1 MIRINSIEELKPY
14 VRYIESKY
22 IDGLHSHIVI
32 SFEKDG
38 KLDKAVIDCKC
49 ELREPNKTIQKTLGV
64 DKQVLADKYAQYV
77 LVEIHAKEL
86 ILNDKSSCS
95 KIVCEG
101 LYIKKGKKLRVDYV
115 EAKNFVGGGSIKAYG
130 VFCDVLYIEK
140 LNCERIECKTISVKN
155 KYRDKIIK
163 ADMVRSYKIL
173 RQGR

>member
-1 MIRINSIEELKPY
+1 M
-14 VRYIESKY
+14 
-22 IDGLHSHIVI
+22 HSHIVI

-38 KLDKAVIDCKC
+38 KLDKAIIDCKC
-49 ELREPNKTIQKTLGV
+49 ELREPNKKLQKILGV
-64 DKQVLADKYAQYV
+64 DKLIEKDKYVQYV

-140 LNCERIECKTISVKN
+140 LNCERIECKTISVK
-155 KYRDKIIK
+155 KDYKDKVVK
-163 ADMVRSYKIL
+163 ADKLQRFRLKTH
-173 RQGR
+173 

>member
-14 VRYIESKY
+14 VSYIESKY

-32 SFEKDG
+32 SFEKEG
-38 KLDKAVIDCKC
+38 KLDKAIIDCKC
-49 ELREPNKTIQKTLGV
+49 ELREPDKKLQKILSV
-64 DKQVLADKYAQYV
+64 DKLIEKDKYVQYV

-115 EAKNFVGGGSIKAYG
+115 EAKNFVCGGSIKAYG

-140 LNCERIECKTISVKN
+140 LNCERIECKTISVK
-155 KYRDKIIK
+155 KDYKDKVVK
-163 ADMVRSYKIL
+163 ADKLQRFRLKTH
-173 RQGR
+173 

>member
-1 MIRINSIEELKPY
+1 MIRINSIEELKTY
-14 VRYIESKY
+14 VSYIESKY

-38 KLDKAVIDCKC
+38 KLDKAIIDCKC
-49 ELREPNKTIQKTLGV
+49 ELREPNKKLQKILGV
-64 DKQVLADKYAQYV
+64 DKQVIADKYAQYV

-140 LNCERIECKTISVKN
+140 LNCERIECKTISVK
-155 KYRDKIIK
+155 KDYKDKVVMADRLQSYRLKNT
-163 ADMVRSYKIL
+163 V
-173 RQGR
+173 

>member
-14 VRYIESKY
+14 VSYIESKY

-38 KLDKAVIDCKC
+38 KLDKAIIDCKC
-49 ELREPNKTIQKTLGV
+49 ELREPNKKIQKILGV
-64 DKQVLADKYAQYV
+64 DKQVMADKYAQYV

-86 ILNDKSSCS
+86 ILNDKSSFS
-95 KIVCEG
+95 EIVCDG
-101 LYIKKGKKLRVDYV
+101 VYIKKGKELRVNYIK
-115 EAKNFVGGGSIKAYG
+115 AKNFVGGGTIKAYSIWS
-130 VFCDVLYIEK
+130 DVLYVQK
-140 LNCERIECKTISVKN
+140 LDSERIECKTISVKN

>member
-14 VRYIESKY
+14 VSYIESKY

-32 SFEKDG
+32 SFEKEG

-49 ELREPNKTIQKTLGV
+49 ELREPNKKIQKILGV
-64 DKQVLADKYAQYV
+64 DKQVMADKYAQYV

-140 LNCERIECKTISVKN
+140 LNCERIECKTISVK
-155 KYRDKIIK
+155 KDYKDKIIK
-163 ADMVRSYKIL
+163 ADRL
-173 RQGR
+173 RKYYR

>member
-14 VRYIESKY
+14 VSYIESKY
-22 IDGLHSHIVI
+22 IDGMHSHIVI

-38 KLDKAVIDCKC
+38 KLDKAIIDCKC
-49 ELREPNKTIQKTLGV
+49 ELREPNKKIQKILGV
-64 DKQVLADKYAQYV
+64 DKLIDKDKYVQYV

-101 LYIKKGKKLRVDYV
+101 LYIKKGKKIRVDYV

-140 LNCERIECKTISVKN
+140 LNCERIECKTISVK
-155 KYRDKIIK
+155 KDYKDKVVMADRLQSIK
-163 ADMVRSYKIL
+163 CQKLM
-173 RQGR
+173 

>member
-1 MIRINSIEELKPY
+1 MMIRINSIEELKPY
-14 VRYIESKY
+14 VSYIESKY

-38 KLDKAVIDCKC
+38 KLDKAIIDCKC
-49 ELREPNKTIQKTLGV
+49 ELREPNKKLQKTLGV
-64 DKQVLADKYAQYV
+64 DKLIEKDKYVQYV

-140 LNCERIECKTISVKN
+140 LNCERIECKTISVK
-155 KYRDKIIK
+155 KDYKDKVVK
-163 ADMVRSYKIL
+163 ADRLQSYRLKNT
-173 RQGR
+173 G

>member
-14 VRYIESKY
+14 VSYIESKY

-32 SFEKDG
+32 SFEKEG
-38 KLDKAVIDCKC
+38 KLDKAIIDCKC
-49 ELREPNKTIQKTLGV
+49 ELREPNKKIQKTLGV
-64 DKQVLADKYAQYV
+64 DKLIEKDKYVQYV

-95 KIVCEG
+95 KIVCAG

-130 VFCDVLYIEK
+130 VWSDVLYVQK
-140 LNCERIECKTISVKN
+140 LDCERIECKTISVK
-155 KYRDKIIK
+155 KDYKDKIIK
-163 ADMVRSYKIL
+163 ADRL
-173 RQGR
+173 RKYCR

>member
-14 VRYIESKY
+14 VSYIESKY
-22 IDGLHSHIVI
+22 IDGMHSHIVI
-32 SFEKDG
+32 SFKKDG
-38 KLDKAVIDCKC
+38 KLDKAIIDCKC
-49 ELREPNKTIQKTLGV
+49 ELREPNKKLQKILGV
-64 DKQVLADKYAQYV
+64 DKQVMADKYVQYV

-140 LNCERIECKTISVKN
+140 LNCERIECKTISVK
-155 KYRDKIIK
+155 KDYKDKVVK
-163 ADMVRSYKIL
+163 ADKLQRFRLKTH
-173 RQGR
+173 

>member
-14 VRYIESKY
+14 VSYIESKY
-22 IDGLHSHIVI
+22 IDGMHSHIVI

-38 KLDKAVIDCKC
+38 KLDKAIIDCKC
-49 ELREPNKTIQKTLGV
+49 ELREPNKTIQKILGV
-64 DKQVLADKYAQYV
+64 DKQVMADKYAQYV

-115 EAKNFVGGGSIKAYG
+115 EAKNFVGGGNIKAYG

-140 LNCERIECKTISVKN
+140 LNCERIECKTISVK
-155 KYRDKIIK
+155 KDYKDEIIK
-163 ADMVRSYKIL
+163 ADRL
-173 RQGR
+173 RKYCR

>member
-1 MIRINSIEELKPY
+1 MIRINSLEELKPY
-14 VRYIESKY
+14 VSYIESKY

-38 KLDKAVIDCKC
+38 KLDKAIIDCKC
-49 ELREPNKTIQKTLGV
+49 ELREPNKKIQKILGV
-64 DKQVLADKYAQYV
+64 DKQVIADKYAQYV
-77 LVEIHAKEL
+77 LVEIHSKEL

-140 LNCERIECKTISVKN
+140 LNCERIECKTISVK
-155 KYRDKIIK
+155 KDYKDKVVMADKLQSIK
-163 ADMVRSYKIL
+163 CQKL
-173 RQGR
+173 T

>member
-1 MIRINSIEELKPY
+1 MSY
-14 VRYIESKY
+14 
-22 IDGLHSHIVI
+22 
-32 SFEKDG
+32 KDG
-38 KLDKAVIDCKC
+38 KLDKAIIDCKC
-49 ELREPNKTIQKTLGV
+49 ELREPNKKPQKILGV
-64 DKQVLADKYAQYV
+64 DKLIEKDKYVQYV

-140 LNCERIECKTISVKN
+140 LNCERIECKTISVK
-155 KYRDKIIK
+155 KDYKDKVVK
-163 ADMVRSYKIL
+163 ADKLQRFRLKTH
-173 RQGR
+173 

>member
-14 VRYIESKY
+14 VSYIESKY

-38 KLDKAVIDCKC
+38 KLDKTIIDCKC
-49 ELREPNKTIQKTLGV
+49 ELREPDKKLQKILGV
-64 DKQVLADKYAQYV
+64 DKQVMADKYAQYV
-77 LVEIHAKEL
+77 LVEIHSKEL
-86 ILNDKSSCS
+86 IFNDNSCS

-140 LNCERIECKTISVKN
+140 LNCERIECKTISVK
-155 KYRDKIIK
+155 KDYKDKVVMADKLQSIK
-163 ADMVRSYKIL
+163 CQKL
-173 RQGR
+173 T

>member
-1 MIRINSIEELKPY
+1 MIRINSIEELKSY
-14 VRYIESKY
+14 VSYIESKY

-32 SFEKDG
+32 SFEKEG
-38 KLDKAVIDCKC
+38 KLDKAIIDCKC
-49 ELREPNKTIQKTLGV
+49 ELREPNKKIQKTPGV
-64 DKQVLADKYAQYV
+64 DKLIEKDKYVQYV

-140 LNCERIECKTISVKN
+140 LNCERIECKTISVK
-155 KYRDKIIK
+155 KDYKDKVVK
-163 ADMVRSYKIL
+163 ADRLRSYRLKNTV
-173 RQGR
+173 

>member
-14 VRYIESKY
+14 VSYIESKY

-32 SFEKDG
+32 SFEKNG
-38 KLDKAVIDCKC
+38 KLDKAIIDCKC
-49 ELREPNKTIQKTLGV
+49 ELREPDKKLQKILGV
-64 DKQVLADKYAQYV
+64 DKLIEKDKYVQYV

-140 LNCERIECKTISVKN
+140 LNCERIECKTISVK
-155 KYRDKIIK
+155 KDYKDKVVK
-163 ADMVRSYKIL
+163 ADKLQRFRLKTH
-173 RQGR
+173 

>member
-1 MIRINSIEELKPY
+1 MIRINGLEELKPY
-14 VRYIESKY
+14 VSYIESKY

-32 SFEKDG
+32 SFEKEG
-38 KLDKAVIDCKC
+38 KLDKAIIDCKC
-49 ELREPNKTIQKTLGV
+49 ELREPDKKLQKILGV
-64 DKQVLADKYAQYV
+64 DKQIMADKYAQYV

-140 LNCERIECKTISVKN
+140 LKSERIECKTISVK
-155 KYRDKIIK
+155 KDYKDKVVMADRLQSIK
-163 ADMVRSYKIL
+163 CQKL
-173 RQGR
+173 T

>member
-14 VRYIESKY
+14 VSYIESKY
-22 IDGLHSHIVI
+22 IDGMHSHIVI

-38 KLDKAVIDCKC
+38 KLDKAIIDCKC
-49 ELREPNKTIQKTLGV
+49 ELREPNKKLQKILGV
-64 DKQVLADKYAQYV
+64 DKLIEKDKYVQYV

-140 LNCERIECKTISVKN
+140 LNCERIECKTISVK
-155 KYRDKIIK
+155 KDYKDKVVK
-163 ADMVRSYKIL
+163 ADRLQRFRLKK
-173 RQGR
+173 Q

>member
-14 VRYIESKY
+14 VSYIESKY

-38 KLDKAVIDCKC
+38 KLDKAIIDCKC
-49 ELREPNKTIQKTLGV
+49 EFREPNKKLQKILGV
-64 DKQVLADKYAQYV
+64 DKLIEKDKYVQYV

-115 EAKNFVGGGSIKAYG
+115 EAKSFVGGGSIKAYG
-130 VFCDVLYIEK
+130 IWSDVLYVQK
-140 LNCERIECKTISVKN
+140 LDCERIECKTISVK
-155 KYRDKIIK
+155 KEYKDKVIK
-163 ADMVRSYKIL
+163 ADRLQRFRLKTH
-173 RQGR
+173 

>member
-14 VRYIESKY
+14 VSYIESKY
-22 IDGLHSHIVI
+22 IDGMHSHIVI
-32 SFEKDG
+32 SFKKEG
-38 KLDKAVIDCKC
+38 KSDKAIIDCKC
-49 ELREPNKTIQKTLGV
+49 ELREPNKKLQKILGV
-64 DKQVLADKYAQYV
+64 DKLIEKDKYVQYV

-140 LNCERIECKTISVKN
+140 LNCERIECKTISVK
-155 KYRDKIIK
+155 KDYKDKVVK
-163 ADMVRSYKIL
+163 ADKLQRFRLKTH
-173 RQGR
+173 

>member
-14 VRYIESKY
+14 VSYIESKY
-22 IDGLHSHIVI
+22 IDGMHSHIVI

-38 KLDKAVIDCKC
+38 KLDKAIIDCKC
-49 ELREPNKTIQKTLGV
+49 ELREPNKKLQKILGV
-64 DKQVLADKYAQYV
+64 DKQVMADKYAQYV

-115 EAKNFVGGGSIKAYG
+115 EAKNFVGGGTIKAYG

-140 LNCERIECKTISVKN
+140 LNCERIECKTISVK
-155 KYRDKIIK
+155 KDYKDKVVK
-163 ADMVRSYKIL
+163 ADKLQRFRLKTH
-173 RQGR
+173 

>member
-1 MIRINSIEELKPY
+1 MIRINSLEELKPY
-14 VRYIESKY
+14 VSYIESKY

-38 KLDKAVIDCKC
+38 KLDKAIIDCKC
-49 ELREPNKTIQKTLGV
+49 ELREPNKKLQKILGV
-64 DKQVLADKYAQYV
+64 DKLIQQDKYVQYV

-140 LNCERIECKTISVKN
+140 LNCERIECKTISVK
-155 KYRDKIIK
+155 KDYKDKVVK
-163 ADMVRSYKIL
+163 ADKLQRFRLKTH
-173 RQGR
+173 

>member
-14 VRYIESKY
+14 VSYIESKY
-22 IDGLHSHIVI
+22 IDGMHSHIVI

-38 KLDKAVIDCKC
+38 KLDKAIIDCKC
-49 ELREPNKTIQKTLGV
+49 ELREPGKKLQKILGV
-64 DKQVLADKYAQYV
+64 DKLIEKDKYVQYV

-140 LNCERIECKTISVKN
+140 LNCERIECKTISVK
-155 KYRDKIIK
+155 KDYKDKVVK
-163 ADMVRSYKIL
+163 ADKLQRFRLKTH
-173 RQGR
+173 

>member
-1 MIRINSIEELKPY
+1 MIRINSLEELKPY
-14 VRYIESKY
+14 VSYIESKY

-38 KLDKAVIDCKC
+38 KLDKAIIDCKC
-49 ELREPNKTIQKTLGV
+49 ELREPNKKIQKILGV
-64 DKQVLADKYAQYV
+64 DKQVIADKYLQYV

-140 LNCERIECKTISVKN
+140 LNCERIECKTISVK
-155 KYRDKIIK
+155 KDYKDKIIK
-163 ADMVRSYKIL
+163 ADRL
-173 RQGR
+173 RKYCR

>member
-14 VRYIESKY
+14 VSYIESKY

-38 KLDKAVIDCKC
+38 KLDKAIIDCKC
-49 ELREPNKTIQKTLGV
+49 ELREPNKKLQKILGV
-64 DKQVLADKYAQYV
+64 DKLIEKDKYVQYV

-140 LNCERIECKTISVKN
+140 LNCERIECKTIRVK
-155 KYRDKIIK
+155 KDYKDKVLK
-163 ADMVRSYKIL
+163 ADKLQRFRLKTH
-173 RQGR
+173 

>member
-14 VRYIESKY
+14 VSYIESKY
-22 IDGLHSHIVI
+22 IDGLHSHISI

-38 KLDKAVIDCKC
+38 KLDKAIIDCKC
-49 ELREPNKTIQKTLGV
+49 ELREPNKKIQKILGV
-64 DKQVLADKYAQYV
+64 DKQVIADKYAQYV

-140 LNCERIECKTISVKN
+140 LNCERIECKTISVK
-155 KYRDKIIK
+155 KDYKDKIVIADKLQSIK
-163 ADMVRSYKIL
+163 CQKLM
-173 RQGR
+173 

>member
-14 VRYIESKY
+14 VSYIESKY
-22 IDGLHSHIVI
+22 IDGMHSHIVI

-38 KLDKAVIDCKC
+38 KLDKAIIDCKC
-49 ELREPNKTIQKTLGV
+49 ELREPNKKLQKILGV
-64 DKQVLADKYAQYV
+64 DKLIEKDKYVQYV
-77 LVEIHAKEL
+77 LVEIHVKEL

-101 LYIKKGKKLRVDYV
+101 LCIKKGKKLRVDYV

-140 LNCERIECKTISVKN
+140 LNCERIECKTISVK
-155 KYRDKIIK
+155 KDYKDKSIK
-163 ADMVRSYKIL
+163 ADRLRSYRLKNT
-173 RQGR
+173 G

>member
-1 MIRINSIEELKPY
+1 MIRINSIQELKPY
-14 VRYIESKY
+14 VSYIESKY

-32 SFEKDG
+32 SFEKEG
-38 KLDKAVIDCKC
+38 KLDKAIIDCKC

-64 DKQVLADKYAQYV
+64 DKQVMADKYVQYV

-86 ILNDKSSCS
+86 IFNDKSSCS

-140 LNCERIECKTISVKN
+140 LNCERIECKTISVKKN
-155 KYRDKIIK
+155 YKDKVVVADKLQSIK
-163 ADMVRSYKIL
+163 CQKLM
-173 RQGR
+173 

>member
-14 VRYIESKY
+14 VSYIESKY
-22 IDGLHSHIVI
+22 IDGMHSHIVI

-38 KLDKAVIDCKC
+38 KLDKAIIDCKC
-49 ELREPNKTIQKTLGV
+49 ELREPNKKLQKILGV
-64 DKQVLADKYAQYV
+64 DKLIEKDKYVQYV

-140 LNCERIECKTISVKN
+140 LNCERIECKTISVK
-155 KYRDKIIK
+155 KDYKDKVVMADKLQSIK
-163 ADMVRSYKIL
+163 CQKLM
-173 RQGR
+173 

>member
-14 VRYIESKY
+14 VSYIESKY

-32 SFEKDG
+32 SFEKNG
-38 KLDKAVIDCKC
+38 KLDKAIIDCKC
-49 ELREPNKTIQKTLGV
+49 ELREPNKKLQKILGV
-64 DKQVLADKYAQYV
+64 DKLIEKDKYVQYV

-115 EAKNFVGGGSIKAYG
+115 EAKSFVGGGSIKAYG

-140 LNCERIECKTISVKN
+140 LNCERIECKTISVK
-155 KYRDKIIK
+155 KDYKDKIVK
-163 ADMVRSYKIL
+163 ADRLQRFRLKTH
-173 RQGR
+173 